1 MQQRTHKRSQ
11 TARVIFATLL
21 SIAFAAVGACS
32 KSDKTTGITD
42 PGTGTIT
49 VGLTALTA
57 QVATGTP
64 ATFGATL
71 ARTGNYSGA
80 VVLTMEGLPTGVT
93 ASFDPAT
100 LIGTTLSSIVTVTVG
115 QGAVAGI
122 STLTLRGTGATVAS
136 STATIQLTVGVA
148 GLNLKS
154 TVTAA
159 TAVRGG
165 AAATV
170 PITIDRVNNY
180 AGNVN
185 LIADS
190 LPAGVTAT
198 FTPPSLT
205 GTVTASTLTLNALP
219 SAAIGTTP
227 IIIRATGSGIAD
239 KRLTVQLTVNPT
251 P

>member
-1 MQQRTHKRSQ
+1 
-11 TARVIFATLL
+11 LL

-32 KSDKTTGITD
+32 KSDKTTGTTD

-49 VGLTALTA
+49 VGFTTITA
-57 QVATGTP
+57 QAATGTP
-64 ATFGATL
+64 ATLGATL
-71 ARTGNYSGA
+71 VRTGNYIGE
-80 VVLTMEGLPTGVT
+80 VGLTMEGLPTGVT
-93 ASFDPAT
+93 ASFAPVT
-100 LIGTTLSSIVTVTVG
+100 LIGATLSSIVTVTVG
-115 QGAVAGI
+115 PGAVAGV
-122 STLTLRGTGATVAS
+122 STLTLRGTGAGVAS
-136 STATIQLTVGVA
+136 STATVQLTVGVA
-148 GLNLKS
+148 GVNLNS

-165 AAATV
+165 TAATV

-180 AGNVN
+180 AGSVN

-190 LPAGVTAT
+190 LPVGVTAT

-205 GTVTASTLTLNALP
+205 GTVTASTLTLNALS

-227 IIIRATGSGIAD
+227 ITIRATGGGIAD
-239 KRLTVQLTVNPT
+239 KRITVQLTVNPT